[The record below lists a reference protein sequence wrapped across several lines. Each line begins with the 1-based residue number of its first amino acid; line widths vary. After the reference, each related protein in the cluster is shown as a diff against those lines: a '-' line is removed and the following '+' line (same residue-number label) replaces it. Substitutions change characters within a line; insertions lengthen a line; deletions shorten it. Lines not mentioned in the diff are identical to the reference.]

1 MGDLS
6 GMDLITRLAP
16 ALAVVVLLPLGVLWL
31 QRRRRGGNHQ
41 TIRMTSRAALGRN
54 TWIAIVEVEGR
65 RLLVATG
72 EKGVNLLTELE
83 PAPAVSEAAID
94 PDALLEGLT
103 TATADNNDGPGTGLI
118 RRLQER
124 TLRKAPS
131 PRGPQF
137 ELDA

>member
-1 MGDLS
+1 MGDLN

-16 ALAVVVLLPLGVLWL
+16 ALAAVLLLPLGAWWL
-31 QRRRRGGNHQ
+31 QRRRRGANHQ
-41 TIRMTSRAALGRN
+41 TIRMTARAALGRN

-72 EKGVNLLTELE
+72 ERGVNLLTELD
-83 PAPAVSEAAID
+83 PPAVPEAAIN
-94 PDALLEGLT
+94 PDALIDGLMT
-103 TATADNNDGPGTGLI
+103 QAENDGPGTGLI

-137 ELDA
+137 EFDA